1 MLAVPAVHACDT
13 LESCIAQYSQVA
25 VAGRGISK
33 AEGDLAGKVQSYGPE
48 AIPYL
53 IELLEDENQGVR
65 QLAGYT
71 IRDIAGLGPEH
82 LEPLMNARENGDGW
96 IPPAIA
102 RIGTREAIEFLA
114 NDLRRN
120 PSTSTQ
126 VTYAFE
132 ILGPKGAPYI
142 ADLYACTDDCNE
154 RVFDAASFVLG
165 EIGQDAVAVIPK
177 LLAIA
182 KDERLAPVSRQHAVI
197 GIGQIGTSA
206 ESFVPELVALRE
218 NEPLLATFIDHS
230 LVNIGSS
237 EAVASLLRALP
248 DDAVNVLSDIKRLGE
263 NGYEAGPAV
272 LAYLDDPK
280 WDIRVTAADVL
291 GHIGYTPASPALAN
305 TLTDEDDWKLVYAA
319 SLALARLGSDD
330 FVDSLKRVRDTH
342 WYPPVSDV
350 ADSAIRHIRL
360 GEPLAE
366 NRWWQF
372 GTVKNSPKSCD
383 AVRETRV
390 EDQQGTKLYSANDEA
405 KLQQL
410 TYDSVID
417 SYGAPEGTKPNEHG
431 VIEITEDNMVEH
443 IERNK
448 QIPDVALKVPNG
460 WLVGADRGEWG
471 GELVYISDDGE
482 STTIYEGNT
491 ENIFF
496 VGDQLVATSGL
507 AHFSSRGVLLAI
519 DEPKPGRYTA
529 VPWKRL
535 PAAPASSWLIEGGE
549 LLINTYGGGSVIVSE
564 NGSLRL
570 AECVSK

>member
-1 MLAVPAVHACDT
+1 MPAVYACDT
-13 LESCIAQYSQVA
+13 LESCIAQYPQVA

-33 AEGDLAGKVQSYGPE
+33 AEGDLASKVQSYGPE

-71 IRDIAGLGPEH
+71 IRDIAGLASDH
-82 LEPLMNARENGDGW
+82 LAPLIKARENRDRW

-120 PSTSTQ
+120 PSTNTQ

-132 ILGPKGAPYI
+132 ILGPKGASYI

-165 EIGQDAVAVIPK
+165 EIGEDAVAVIPK

-206 ESFVPELVALRE
+206 ESFVPELIALRE
-218 NEPLLATFIDHS
+218 NEPLLATYIDHA

-237 EAVASLLRALP
+237 EAVSALLQALP
-248 DDAVNVLSDIKRLGE
+248 YDAGRVLSDIKRLGE

-272 LAYLDDPK
+272 LAYLDDPN
-280 WDIRVTAADVL
+280 WDIRVTAASTL
-291 GHIGYTPASPALAN
+291 GHIGYTPASPDLANALA
-305 TLTDEDDWKLVYAA
+305 DEDDWKLVYAA
-319 SLALARLGSDD
+319 SLALARLSSDE
-330 FVDSLKRVRDTH
+330 FVGSLKRVSDTH
-342 WYPPVSDV
+342 WYPPVSNI
-350 ADSAIRHIRL
+350 ADSAIRHIRS
-360 GEPLAE
+360 GEPLPE
-366 NRWWQF
+366 DDRWQF
-372 GTVKNSPKSCD
+372 STAKNSPESCA
-383 AVRETRV
+383 AVREKSV
-390 EDQQGTKLYSANDEA
+390 EEQQETKLYAANDEA

-410 TYDSVID
+410 SYETAIY
-417 SYGAPEGTKPNEHG
+417 SYGAPEGAQPNEHG

-443 IERNK
+443 VEKIK
-448 QIPDVALKVPNG
+448 QIPDLALRVPDG

-471 GELVYISDDGE
+471 GELVHISSSGE
-482 STTIYEGNT
+482 STVIFEGNVAD
-491 ENIFF
+491 IFF
-496 VGDQLVATSGL
+496 VGDQIVATSGQ
-507 AHFSSRGVLLAI
+507 AHFLSRGVLLAI

-549 LLINTYGGGSVIVSE
+549 LIINTYGGGSVIVDE
-564 NGSLRL
+564 NGSMRM